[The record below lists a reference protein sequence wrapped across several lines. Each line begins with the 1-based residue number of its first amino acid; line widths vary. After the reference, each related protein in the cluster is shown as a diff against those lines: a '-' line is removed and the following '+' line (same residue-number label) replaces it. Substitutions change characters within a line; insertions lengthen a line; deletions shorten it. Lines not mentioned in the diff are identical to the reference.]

1 MTVSLDR
8 LAAVALDVAKEAGAL
23 ALDGWRGRLQI
34 HKKGRTDLVTHLD
47 LASEKLI
54 KQRLAERTPDI
65 PVVGEESGG
74 EVVSGLQWY
83 ADPIDGTTNFAH
95 GHPIWSVSVGLL
107 DDGRPVAGAVGAPV
121 LGMEWTAYDGGPALR
136 NGAPIHVSTE
146 RDVTEAYLGTGFPYA
161 GRDLEPDNN
170 FASFARVKKVV
181 QAVRRIGS
189 AALDCCF
196 VAEGI
201 YDGYWERSV
210 NAWDVAAALAVVLA
224 AGGKVTH
231 LDGSPPD
238 LQRGNLLVT
247 NGLIHE
253 PLGKLVV
260 G

>member
-1 MTVSLDR
+1 MTRSLEE
-8 LAAVALDVAKEAGAL
+8 LARTALEVATEAGQL
-23 ALDGWRGRLQI
+23 AFDGWRGRLEI

-47 LASEKLI
+47 LASERLI
-54 KQRLAERTPDI
+54 KQRLAERTPEI
-65 PVVGEESGG
+65 PIVGEESGG
-74 EVVSGLQWY
+74 EVVRGLQWY

-107 DDGRPVAGAVGAPV
+107 DDGWPVAGAVVAPV
-121 LGMEWTAYDGGPALR
+121 LQMNWTGWKGGPALR
-136 NGAPIHVSTE
+136 NGAPIAVSTVS
-146 RDVTEAYLGTGFPYA
+146 DVTEAYLGTGFPYA
-161 GRDLEPDNN
+161 GREVEPTNN

-201 YDGYWERSV
+201 YDGYWEREV
-210 NAWDVAAALAVVLA
+210 NPWDVAAALAVVLA
-224 AGGKVTH
+224 AGGRVTH
-231 LDGSPPD
+231 IDGGAAD
-238 LQRGNLLVT
+238 LYRGNLLVT

-253 PLGKLVV
+253 PLSQLVV

>member
-1 MTVSLDR
+1 VTPSFEQ
-8 LAAVALDVAKEAGAL
+8 LAGVAHEIAKEAGAL
-23 ALDGWRGRLQI
+23 ALEGWRGRLEI

-47 LASEKLI
+47 LASERLI
-54 KQRLAERTPDI
+54 KQRLAERTPQI

-107 DDGRPVAGAVGAPV
+107 NDGWPVAGAVVAPV
-121 LGMEWTAYDGGPALR
+121 LQMDWVGWQGGPALR
-136 NGAPIHVSTE
+136 NGAPISVSAVS
-146 RDVTEAYLGTGFPYA
+146 DVTEAYLGTGFPYG
-161 GRDLEPDNN
+161 GRDIEPDNN
-170 FASFARVKKVV
+170 FASYVRVKKVV

-201 YDGYWERSV
+201 YDGYWERV
-210 NAWDVAAALAVVLA
+210 LNPWDVAGALAVVLS
-224 AGGKVTH
+224 AGGQITH
-231 LDGSPPD
+231 LDGSPPN
-238 LQRGNLLVT
+238 LYQGNLLVT
-247 NGLIHE
+247 NGRIHE
-253 PLGKLVV
+253 ALSQLVT